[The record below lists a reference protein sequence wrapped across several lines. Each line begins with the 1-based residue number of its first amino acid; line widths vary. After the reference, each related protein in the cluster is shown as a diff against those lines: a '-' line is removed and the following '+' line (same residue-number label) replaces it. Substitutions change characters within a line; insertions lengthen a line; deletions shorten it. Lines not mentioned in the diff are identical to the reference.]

1 MTIRKRLPGSSPS
14 PLPRFRRPDDL
25 PDRDEPWELTIVG
38 DLSDKQAD
46 LIGRLAE
53 VPRGS
58 KGTIFFDSGGGSVY
72 TGLALASVI
81 RLRGLKVDG
90 VVAGECSSAALLP
103 FAACE
108 RRFVTKHS
116 TMLFHPIRWQSEE
129 DVRFE
134 EAAEWARHFRE
145 MEQDIDQLL
154 VRLFGGAEN
163 EISDWTRP
171 GKFVM
176 GEELAAAGL
185 ATMVDLF
192 SGDLWKQIEKSDE
205 PSEKQA

>member
-1 MTIRKRLPGSSPS
+1 MPN
-14 PLPRFRRPDDL
+14 
-25 PDRDEPWELTIVG
+25 RDEPWELTIVG

-58 KGTIFFDSGGGSVY
+58 HGTIFFDSGGGSVY

-154 VRLFGGAEN
+154 VRLFGGAE
-163 EISDWTRP
+163 EKIAEWTRP

-176 GEELAAAGL
+176 GEELAAVGL
-185 ATMVDLF
+185 AKVVDLF
-192 SGDLWKQIEKSDE
+192 SGDLWEQIEKN
-205 PSEKQA
+205 SETSATQG